1 MRREKI
7 LKIIKDNPGI
17 GFNGIV
23 RETKL
28 SNGVI
33 SHYILQLL
41 KDGEIVKSGVRA
53 KYFHYKISE
62 KDKKFLVS
70 LSNNSNYEI
79 IKLLLKTRSPVSAE
93 RITKAIEKS
102 RSTVSVNL
110 KRLEK
115 MQIIGRKILNENE
128 KLTAD
133 VGFYILD
140 EQFMRK
146 IFSKYNLNS
155 KK

>member
-7 LKIIKDNPGI
+7 CEVIKNNPGI

-62 KDKKFLVS
+62 KDIKLLIALRNKT
-70 LSNNSNYEI
+70 NYEI
-79 IKLLLKTRSPVSAE
+79 VKFLLKMEFPVSAQG
-93 RITKAIEKS
+93 ITKAVKKS

-110 KRLEK
+110 KRLQE
-115 MQIIGRKILNENE
+115 MLSLIHI
-128 KLTAD
+128 
-133 VGFYILD
+133 
-140 EQFMRK
+140 
-146 IFSKYNLNS
+146 
-155 KK
+155 

>member
-23 RETKL
+23 RKTKL

-53 KYFHYKISE
+53 KYFDNKISE

-79 IKLLLKTRSPVSAE
+79 IKLLLKTGSPVSAE

-115 MQIIGRKILNENE
+115 MQIIGRKILNKNE

-133 VGFYILD
+133 IGFYILD

-155 KK
+155 RK